1 LLGDLQDR
9 QEVTDGLPG
18 MPADEIEGAMVRA
31 PELVILESLVDLEGE
46 VAIGIEHQLDALSQ
60 LFVAQ
65 E

>member
-1 LLGDLQDR
+1 
-9 QEVTDGLPG
+9 
-18 MPADEIEGAMVRA
+18 MMSA